1 MATNFFRIGYLFEKF
16 GSQVAI
22 REKLHFTPWGCC
34 LLAWALM
41 HLDSL
46 LQEEN
51 ALIDC
56 NDNSITPVFHKL
68 RKIYVLKA
76 EFTTKHSKFQNSW
89 SFSPCAE
96 QGHEGKYIHIK
107 YTWMPA
113 GSEYCSFS
121 QTKRSILSI
130 FTFSSSL
137 WLNFWLIIEPT
148 IDRDCSVHKMSNI
161 QSSHIHLK
169 RFSTVLLP
177 TVTIE

>member
-1 MATNFFRIGYLFEKF
+1 MCW
-16 GSQVAI
+16 
-22 REKLHFTPWGCC
+22 KLN
-34 LLAWALM
+34 
-41 HLDSL
+41 L
-46 LQEEN
+46 LQN
-51 ALIDC
+51 IP
-56 NDNSITPVFHKL
+56 NF
-68 RKIYVLKA
+68 KICKY
-76 EFTTKHSKFQNSW
+76 SW

-113 GSEYCSFS
+113 GSEYIRFILLTFPWLLNAQFWFHCSFS

-137 WLNFWLIIEPT
+137 WLNLWLIIEPT

-161 QSSHIHLK
+161 QSSHSHLK